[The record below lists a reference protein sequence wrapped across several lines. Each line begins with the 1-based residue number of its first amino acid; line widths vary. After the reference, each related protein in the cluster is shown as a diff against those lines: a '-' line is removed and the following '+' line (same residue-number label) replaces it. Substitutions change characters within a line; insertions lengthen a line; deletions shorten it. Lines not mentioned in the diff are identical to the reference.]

1 MVLTDP
7 MLVSLNFFHINS
19 VQNEFQN
26 ASLVFSVLNQHGG
39 EQSYLQ
45 LLTYL
50 YLKKK
55 KKFTDILDCFCVVH
69 LICCVLDCLC
79 SGKHVI
85 YAVFG
90 EI

>member
-26 ASLVFSVLNQHGG
+26 ASLVFCVLNQHGG

-55 KKFTDILDCFCVVH
+55 KKIYGYFGLFLGSSFDL
-69 LICCVLDCLC
+69 LC
-79 SGKHVI
+79 
-85 YAVFG
+85 A
-90 EI
+90 